1 MWPATRKVI
10 AATRDGPFREPQA
23 HQPGRTGGAAERYD
37 MFVASA
43 SSISGVLTRA
53 WYGERPG
60 LGSRKAGL
68 AFLIQPRFLE
78 RRLWPIVFACLLP
91 SEPNF
96 SYPGCSRR

>member
-1 MWPATRKVI
+1 MCPATRKVI
-10 AATRDGPFREPQA
+10 AATRDGLFREPQP
-23 HQPGRTGGAAERYD
+23 HKPGRTGGMAERYD

-78 RRLWPIVFACLLP
+78 RRL
-91 SEPNF
+91 N
-96 SYPGCSRR
+96 

>member
-1 MWPATRKVI
+1 M
-10 AATRDGPFREPQA
+10 
-23 HQPGRTGGAAERYD
+23 AERYD

-60 LGSRKAGL
+60 LGIGSRKAGL

-78 RRLWPIVFACLLP
+78 RRL
-91 SEPNF
+91 N
-96 SYPGCSRR
+96 